1 MGTAVGL
8 FYLSITIMLQLAVF
22 SRLPLLNGTA
32 DIVLLSLIVW
42 ALQENVKIWEIR
54 FWTLFAAIF
63 IGFISA
69 VPFIAVAIPYVLIM
83 LMIRWLQQRIWKAS
97 IWALLISVVLGTLFQ
112 QTVILFV
119 LRIINNVPLPIS
131 ESYIF
136 VILPS
141 MVLNLLFAV
150 PIYLL
155 IKDMAEWLYPVE
167 VE

>member
-1 MGTAVGL
+1 MGTVVGL
-8 FYLSITIMLQLAVF
+8 VYLSITIMLQLAVF

-42 ALQENVKIWEIR
+42 ALQENVKIWEVR

-69 VPFIAVAIPYVLIM
+69 VPPIGIFLSYVLIV
-83 LMIRWLQQRIWKAS
+83 LMVRWLQRRVWKAS

-112 QTVILFV
+112 QTIILFV
-119 LRIINNVPLPIS
+119 LRIINNVPLLIS

-136 VILPS
+136 IILPS

-155 IKDMAEWLYPVE
+155 IKDIAEWLYPVE

>member
-1 MGTAVGL
+1 MGTVVGL
-8 FYLSITIMLQLAVF
+8 VYLSITVMLQLAVF

-32 DIVLLSLIVW
+32 DVVLLSLIVW
-42 ALQENVKIWEIR
+42 ALQENVKIWEVW

-63 IGFISA
+63 ISFISA
-69 VPFIAVAIPYVLIM
+69 VPPISIILSYVLIV
-83 LMIRWLQQRIWKAS
+83 LMVRWLQRRVWKAS

-112 QTVILFV
+112 QTIILFV

-136 VILPS
+136 IILPS

-155 IKDMAEWLYPVE
+155 IKDIAEWLYPVE

>member
-1 MGTAVGL
+1 MGTVVGL

-42 ALQENVKIWEIR
+42 ALQENVKIWEVR

-69 VPFIAVAIPYVLIM
+69 VPFIAIAIPYVLIM
-83 LMIRWLQQRIWKAS
+83 LMVRWLQQRIWKAS
-97 IWALLISVVLGTLFQ
+97 IWALLISVVFGTLFQ
-112 QTVILFV
+112 QTVILFA
-119 LRIINNVPLPIS
+119 LRIINNIPLQIS
-131 ESYIF
+131 ESYIYI
-136 VILPS
+136 ILPS

-155 IKDMAEWLYPVE
+155 IKDIAEWLYPVE

>member
-1 MGTAVGL
+1 MGTVVGL

-42 ALQENVKIWEIR
+42 ALQENVKIWEVR

-69 VPFIAVAIPYVLIM
+69 VPFIAIAIPYVLIM
-83 LMIRWLQQRIWKAS
+83 LMVRWLQQRVWKAS

-112 QTVILFV
+112 QTVVLFV
-119 LRIINNVPLPIS
+119 LRIVNNVPLQIS
-131 ESYIF
+131 ESYLFI
-136 VILPS
+136 VLPS
-141 MVLNLLFAV
+141 MVLNLLFAI

-155 IKDMAEWLYPVE
+155 IKDIAEWLYPVE

>member
-1 MGTAVGL
+1 MGTVVGL
-8 FYLSITIMLQLAVF
+8 FYLSIAIMLQLAVF

-32 DIVLLSLIVW
+32 DIVLLTLIVW

-69 VPFIAVAIPYVLIM
+69 VPFIAIAIPYVLTM
-83 LMIRWLQQRIWKAS
+83 LMVRWLQQRIWKAS

-136 VILPS
+136 IILPS

-155 IKDMAEWLYPVE
+155 IKDIAEWLYPVE

>member
-1 MGTAVGL
+1 MGTVVGL

-32 DIVLLSLIVW
+32 DIVLLTLIVW
-42 ALQENVKIWEIR
+42 ALQENVKTREIW
-54 FWTLFAAIF
+54 FWTLFGAIF

-69 VPFIAVAIPYVLIM
+69 VPFIAIVFPYVLIV
-83 LMIRWLQQRIWKAS
+83 LMVRWLQQRIWKAS

-112 QTVILFV
+112 QTVILLV
-119 LRIINNVPLPIS
+119 LRIINNIPLPLS

-155 IKDMAEWLYPVE
+155 IKDIAEWLYPVE

>member
-119 LRIINNVPLPIS
+119 LRIINNVPLLIS